1 MCVLRLGYSEAGK
14 CSKISKFF
22 EDAYKSP
29 LSIVVIDDIERLLD
43 YVAIGPRFSNA
54 VLQTLLVLLKRQP
67 PPGKKLL
74 ILATSSSKVLHL
86 SCLFVCFDFKRPNL

>member
-1 MCVLRLGYSEAGK
+1 M
-14 CSKISKFF
+14 F

-29 LSIVVIDDIERLLD
+29 LSVIVVDDIERLLGTFLVLSTVVKKDRLQNSFQD
-43 YVAIGPRFSNA
+43 YVPIGPRFSNA

-74 ILATSSSKVLHL
+74 IFATSSSKV
-86 SCLFVCFDFKRPNL
+86 NLIDTRVYPKYLIS